1 LKQSRTVSPED
12 LRNHNVVLLGSVWV
26 NEWSGKLPIDEH
38 FTYTAQATIE
48 NSNPQPGEER
58 EYGPKFDASGRLIE
72 DFGLITVKPNISF
85 RNSVMVVAGIH
96 SEGTEAAAEYLT
108 NQDYLKN
115 LNDRVRQMGGAS
127 GPLKYYQ
134 ALLRVA
140 VDNGMPTTI
149 SLLAVHEL
157 RAASN

>member
-1 LKQSRTVSPED
+1 
-12 LRNHNVVLLGSVWV
+12 
-26 NEWSGKLPIDEH
+26 
-38 FTYTAQATIE
+38 
-48 NSNPQPGEER
+48 
-58 EYGPKFDASGRLIE
+58 
-72 DFGLITVKPNISF
+72 
-85 RNSVMVVAGIH
+85 MVVAGIH

-108 NQDYLKN
+108 NPDYLKN
-115 LNDRVRQMGGAS
+115 LNDRVRQMGGSS

-157 RAASN
+157 RAANN